1 VYSLIWKFK
10 YQLAVLAS
18 FLFVFCAYNLF
29 NANLYF
35 DSERIIN
42 EFEQSTMDVKVL
54 DDNNLVFL
62 GFSFSDSLQ
71 YADFKDANEFHKTLK
86 KSDYIKR
93 VFSLVNDR
101 KLVDMGL
108 FPMAKKVLNLSS
120 VEAYEKSVKNIE
132 QNQNN
137 FISSDFKNLMFLI
150 ESKGDLDIEQT
161 TAFIAYM
168 KSLRVNSNCQE
179 VFVAGRAPSEIY
191 LKDKIIKEFL
201 LITLISATLCFFFLL
216 LVTKNI
222 KQVLLTV
229 FSVLASIVVTLG
241 MSQLLFDGIELVM
254 IITPAILF
262 IVCISDIMHFTNK
275 QDDSGKTKEEFFLSR
290 MNRVGRAVALTSVTT
305 ALSFL
310 TFLVNDILPILR
322 FGLITS
328 FGVLFTL
335 FFAIIIYAIC
345 IDKQIHRA
353 QPIDFL
359 HNATESLLVFFKK
372 CRTSTAFHFIT
383 AGFIALGVY
392 GVANVQVD
400 NYLTD
405 EINKKSPLFQQTSFF
420 DSYFGGIKPITVL
433 LNKSEVDDLDV
444 LDNITEDL
452 KSNGFV
458 VDFTNVSLSGA
469 GLQKM
474 GFTPDDFKDNYFYIC
489 RTTDEGSLATLKKL
503 RSLESKYAS
512 QGLVMEFS
520 GAGYLFDILGN
531 DLTKKLIYGLLIA
544 ILSIGFIFFFINKF
558 DYRYFFIALI
568 PNIVPILVCVGIL
581 HCFDF
586 YFSLSNAFIFT
597 IVFGLIID
605 DSIHVISAYSNHMK
619 RNVPVNEA
627 LDSVVNLTGV
637 AVIKTTFIV
646 LICLLPLAFSE
657 FKSVSQLSVI
667 TITSAVIAV
676 FFDLIY
682 LPLILKKL
690 AK

>member
-1 VYSLIWKFK
+1 MYSLIWKFK
-10 YQLAVLAS
+10 YHLAVFA
-18 FLFVFCAYNLF
+18 FLLFAFCAYNLY
-29 NANLYF
+29 NANIYF

-42 EFEQSTMDVKVL
+42 EFEQSTIDVKVL

-62 GFSFSDSLQ
+62 GFSFDDSLQ
-71 YADFKDANEFHKTLK
+71 YADFQDASQFHKTLK

-108 FPMAKKVLNLSS
+108 FPIAKKVLNVTS
-120 VEAYEKSVKNIE
+120 VESYEESVRRFKSDR
-132 QNQNN
+132 NN
-137 FISSDFKNLMFLI
+137 FISPDFKNLMFLI
-150 ESKGDLDIEQT
+150 ESRNDLDIEQT
-161 TAFIAYM
+161 TAFIKYL
-168 KSLRVNSNCQE
+168 KDLKVNDNCNE

-191 LKDKIIKEFL
+191 LKDKVISEFL
-201 LITLISATLCFFFLL
+201 LITLISASLCFFFLL
-216 LVTKNI
+216 FVTKNL

-229 FSVLASIVVTLG
+229 FSVMASIIVTLG
-241 MSQLLFDGIELVM
+241 MSQFLFDGIELVM

-262 IVCISDIMHFTNK
+262 IVCISDIMHLTNN
-275 QDDSGKTKEEFFLSR
+275 QDDSGKTKEEFFQFR
-290 MNRVGRAVALTSVTT
+290 MSRVGKAVALTSVTT

-345 IDKQIHRA
+345 IDKNIHHA
-353 QPIDFL
+353 SPVDAL
-359 HNATESLLVFFKK
+359 NKATQSLLRFFQK
-372 CRTSTAFHFIT
+372 CRKSTVFHFFTAF
-383 AGFIALGVY
+383 FIALGIY

-405 EINKKSPLFQQTSFF
+405 EINKKSPLYKQTSFF

-433 LNKSEVDDLDV
+433 FNKSEVHDLKV
-444 LDNITEDL
+444 LDQLADDL
-452 KSNGFV
+452 KSDQFV
-458 VDFTNVSLSGA
+458 VDFTNTNLTGI

-474 GFTPDDFKDNYFYIC
+474 GFATDEFKDNYFYIC

-503 RSLESKYAS
+503 RDLDSKYDS
-512 QGLVMEFS
+512 LGLNLEFS

-544 ILSIGFIFFFINKF
+544 ILSIGFIFFFINKL

-581 HCFDF
+581 HSFDF

-605 DSIHVISAYSNHMK
+605 DSIHIISAYSNHIK
-619 RNVPVNEA
+619 RNASKEEA
-627 LDSVVNLTGV
+627 LDLVVNQTGV
-637 AVIKTTFIV
+637 AVIKTSFIV

-667 TITSAVIAV
+667 TIISAVIAV

-690 AK
+690 SR